1 MNRAFLLLTALILP
15 LATFAADTKPIEEV
29 FERYWRA
36 SAKKE
41 SAKAAT
47 EVLPA
52 DLDELKKAILPVFL
66 AHQAPKEKGGQ
77 EVSSLFFAKTVGKAR
92 EAMSPTEV
100 FAGFQRIVAATNPEM
115 FDLLKDAKLSIVFVR
130 TPTPDEAE
138 VHFQI
143 TIRGESEMEDEALVR
158 KNGRWW
164 IRLKDDPKD
173 LAQQFKQL
181 LSGAPPIQK

>member
-1 MNRAFLLLTALILP
+1 MKRAFLLLTAFILP
-15 LATFAADTKPIEEV
+15 LAACAADTKPIEEV
-29 FERYWRA
+29 FERYWRT

-41 SAKAAT
+41 SAKAAAD
-47 EVLPA
+47 VLPA
-52 DLDELKKAILPVFL
+52 DLEELKKAILPVFL
-66 AHQAPKEKGGQ
+66 ANQAPKEKARQ
-77 EVSSLFFAKTVGKAR
+77 EVSALFFAKTVGKAR
-92 EAMSPTEV
+92 ESMSPVEV

-130 TPTPDEAE
+130 TPSADEAE

-181 LSGAPPIQK
+181 LAGAPPLAK